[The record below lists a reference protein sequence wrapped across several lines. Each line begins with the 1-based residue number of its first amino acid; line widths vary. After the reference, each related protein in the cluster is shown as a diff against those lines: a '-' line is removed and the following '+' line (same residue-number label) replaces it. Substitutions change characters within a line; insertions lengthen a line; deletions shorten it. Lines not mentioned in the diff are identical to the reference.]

1 MNIIRSVF
9 TRKYVSEKNA
19 KNKLGAGGEKKNTKP
34 WENVKD
40 KGKIFG

>member
-19 KNKLGAGGEKKNTKP
+19 KNKMGAWGEKKKHQTLG
-34 WENVKD
+34 ECER
-40 KGKIFG
+40 